1 MRPGHRVFDRILP
14 EEHIGIGGAMTAEL
28 PPAKAAP
35 KPAKPT
41 LARRVGQLALRLLV
55 VLILGIALGVGLWT
69 GVPAVYRGYI
79 EPVRRNSGQIANL
92 QATLDRAEAQAGSQS
107 DQVGSRLTA
116 LETRMADLAK
126 QVTAAQAEI
135 DALNAAWGTGGD
147 RTAELQRVAGSAD
160 SLQTQTQDLAA
171 RVSALEA
178 ASSAPGAPASKLS
191 RQVQLLRAL
200 ELLTQARLW
209 LVQNNSGKAG
219 EAIGEA
225 RAIVTGVAAQAS
237 EGEAGAL
244 NAVGDRLGLVLK
256 ELAATPAVAA
266 DDLEIAW
273 KMLLDATAG

>member
-1 MRPGHRVFDRILP
+1 
-14 EEHIGIGGAMTAEL
+14 
-28 PPAKAAP
+28 
-35 KPAKPT
+35 
-41 LARRVGQLALRLLV
+41 
-55 VLILGIALGVGLWT
+55 
-69 GVPAVYRGYI
+69 
-79 EPVRRNSGQIANL
+79 
-92 QATLDRAEAQAGSQS
+92 
-107 DQVGSRLTA
+107 
-116 LETRMADLAK
+116 
-126 QVTAAQAEI
+126 
-135 DALNAAWGTGGD
+135 
-147 RTAELQRVAGSAD
+147 LQRVAGSAD